1 VNPVLLYFISGE
13 SLYSGA
19 ALLLAVLALSL
30 FTAQKKLARLRNLAA
45 WLALILIVMAAPPF
59 SWVFVAMFC
68 AAFAMWYFCC
78 NSVVPKKNARTL
90 STLIL
95 VAVIVSGIF
104 MEYPQRVLPRVT
116 GPVSNHLVVIGDS
129 LSAGLTSQVAP
140 WPSVM
145 QRNTSI
151 SVRNLSRVGATAADG
166 VVMAA
171 QVTPD
176 DRVVLVEI
184 GGNDLIAGL
193 PADEF
198 AKSLDSILSRLV
210 SNERA
215 VVMIELPLLPYRI
228 GYGRSQRR
236 LASKYGVWMIPKRYF
251 VQVINGSSATSDG
264 LHLSAEGSTR
274 MAELVARVLS
284 PVLKPSRTN

>member
-1 VNPVLLYFISGE
+1 
-13 SLYSGA
+13 
-19 ALLLAVLALSL
+19 
-30 FTAQKKLARLRNLAA
+30 
-45 WLALILIVMAAPPF
+45 
-59 SWVFVAMFC
+59 
-68 AAFAMWYFCC
+68 
-78 NSVVPKKNARTL
+78 
-90 STLIL
+90 
-95 VAVIVSGIF
+95 
-104 MEYPQRVLPRVT
+104 
-116 GPVSNHLVVIGDS
+116 
-129 LSAGLTSQVAP
+129 
-140 WPSVM
+140 M

-151 SVRNLSRVGATAADG
+151 PVRNLSRVSATAADG